1 MRYKKHMLL
10 LALAIFLFG
19 IAGAWASDT
28 NDTVTGNMDDSAVG
42 LSDDDIMGIDENEDV
57 LNANEKTFGDLNS
70 KINGNSDRD
79 IYLDSDY
86 KYSDRDSDFMYGISI
101 DRDLNV
107 YGNGH
112 TINGSTEA
120 RIFEIK
126 NGNVAFYNITF
137 TYGNAHYNDGGAIN
151 GRCTVVN
158 CTFIGNNADWGGAL
172 KYGFAI
178 NCTFTH
184 NNARYAGAIGWG
196 SAVNCTFIGN
206 HAIGDGGAMTY
217 GSAVNCTFT
226 DNDAEIGGA
235 MADGSAVNCTFID
248 NKASNYGGALDVIS
262 AVNCTFIDNKA
273 SNYGHAMHYC
283 YYLECIGQKEDYYG
297 SNNLNLYFDVS
308 NFTSTYKSNDE
319 FRIALR
325 GQLGGVDFINTDVV
339 IYKEGVEVRRYSR
352 LSSESVIF
360 DLAVGIYTA
369 EVKITYPKLDP
380 VPKNITLTIN
390 KATPKIEVAVNESI
404 YPDDVIVNVK
414 SDVGG
419 TYVVKVGGK
428 TQIVTLEA
436 NVAKNISFAGL
447 AANETGYVVNVTC
460 DETENYTSG
469 INDVVIIKVK
479 KATPKIEVAVNES
492 IYPDDVIVN
501 VKSDVGGTYVV
512 KVGGKTQ
519 IVTLEANV
527 AKNISFAGLAANE
540 TGYVVNVTCDETE
553 NYTSGI
559 NDVVIIKVKK
569 ATPTITATEIIATY
583 NINGD
588 LVITLTDSTG
598 NPMASEEITVDLNG
612 IKTYITDMSGQIKIT
627 TKGLIPKTYSVAI
640 TFEGNTNYTKTN
652 KDVKVIVKKA
662 TPKIVAKKKT
672 FKTSVKTKKYTITLK
687 DNTGKAIKK
696 AKVTLKVKGKTY
708 KATTNSKG
716 KATFKIKNLNKKGT
730 FKATVTYKG
739 DKYYNKVTKKAKIK
753 VIITFKTVSKGS
765 KDKSAVKEI
774 QQALKDNGYY
784 LSYKGH
790 YLMVDGKF
798 ESCTERSVRQF
809 QKDKNLKVTGKV
821 DEKTAHELGMV

>member
-19 IAGAWASDT
+19 IAGVWASDT

-479 KATPKIEVAVNES
+479 KATP
-492 IYPDDVIVN
+492 
-501 VKSDVGGTYVV
+501 
-512 KVGGKTQ
+512 
-519 IVTLEANV
+519 
-527 AKNISFAGLAANE
+527 
-540 TGYVVNVTCDETE
+540 
-553 NYTSGI
+553 
-559 NDVVIIKVKK
+559 
-569 ATPTITATEIIATY
+569 TITATEIIATY

-598 NPMASEEITVDLNG
+598 NPMVSEEITVNLNG
-612 IKTYITDMSGQIKIT
+612 QKTYITDKGGQIKIT

>member
-248 NKASNYGGALDVIS
+248 NKASNYGGALETIS

-436 NVAKNISFAGL
+436 NVAKNISFG
-447 AANETGYVVNVTC
+447 
-460 DETENYTSG
+460 
-469 INDVVIIKVK
+469 
-479 KATPKIEVAVNES
+479 
-492 IYPDDVIVN
+492 
-501 VKSDVGGTYVV
+501 
-512 KVGGKTQ
+512 
-519 IVTLEANV
+519 
-527 AKNISFAGLAANE
+527 GLAANE

-598 NPMASEEITVDLNG
+598 NPMASEEITVNLNG
-612 IKTYITDMSGQIKIT
+612 KKTYITDKGGQIKIT

-640 TFEGNTNYTKTN
+640 TFEGNANYTKTN

-662 TPKIVAKKKT
+662 APKIVAKKKT

-708 KATTNSKG
+708 KTTTNSKG

>member
-10 LALAIFLFG
+10 LALAIFLFS

-479 KATPKIEVAVNES
+479 KATP
-492 IYPDDVIVN
+492 
-501 VKSDVGGTYVV
+501 
-512 KVGGKTQ
+512 
-519 IVTLEANV
+519 
-527 AKNISFAGLAANE
+527 
-540 TGYVVNVTCDETE
+540 
-553 NYTSGI
+553 
-559 NDVVIIKVKK
+559 
-569 ATPTITATEIIATY
+569 TITATEIIATY

-708 KATTNSKG
+708 KTTTNSKG
-716 KATFKIKNLNKKGT
+716 KATFKIKNLNKKGI

-739 DKYYNKVTKKAKIK
+739 DKYYNKATKKAKIK

>member
-10 LALAIFLFG
+10 LALAIFLFS

-248 NKASNYGGALDVIS
+248 NKASNYGGALETIS

-390 KATPKIEVAVNESI
+390 
-404 YPDDVIVNVK
+404 
-414 SDVGG
+414 
-419 TYVVKVGGK
+419 
-428 TQIVTLEA
+428 
-436 NVAKNISFAGL
+436 
-447 AANETGYVVNVTC
+447 
-460 DETENYTSG
+460 
-469 INDVVIIKVK
+469 

-708 KATTNSKG
+708 KTTTNSKG
-716 KATFKIKNLNKKGT
+716 KATFKIKNLNKKGI

>member
-10 LALAIFLFG
+10 ALVIFLFG

-390 KATPKIEVAVNESI
+390 KATPKIEVAVNES
-404 YPDDVIVNVK
+404 
-414 SDVGG
+414 
-419 TYVVKVGGK
+419 T
-428 TQIVTLEA
+428 
-436 NVAKNISFAGL
+436 
-447 AANETGYVVNVTC
+447 
-460 DETENYTSG
+460 
-469 INDVVIIKVK
+469 
-479 KATPKIEVAVNES
+479 
-492 IYPDDVIVN
+492 YPDDVIVN

-598 NPMASEEITVDLNG
+598 NPMVSEEITVNLNG
-612 IKTYITDMSGQIKIT
+612 QKTYITDKGGQIKIT

-640 TFEGNTNYTKTN
+640 TFEGNANYTKTN

>member
-10 LALAIFLFG
+10 LALAIFLFS

-479 KATPKIEVAVNES
+479 KATP
-492 IYPDDVIVN
+492 
-501 VKSDVGGTYVV
+501 
-512 KVGGKTQ
+512 
-519 IVTLEANV
+519 
-527 AKNISFAGLAANE
+527 
-540 TGYVVNVTCDETE
+540 
-553 NYTSGI
+553 
-559 NDVVIIKVKK
+559 
-569 ATPTITATEIIATY
+569 TITATEIIATY

-672 FKTSVKTKKYTITLK
+672 FKTSVKTKKYTIVLK

-708 KATTNSKG
+708 KTTTNSKG
-716 KATFKIKNLNKKGT
+716 KATFKIKNLNKKGI

-739 DKYYNKVTKKAKIK
+739 DKYYNKATKKAKIK

>member
-479 KATPKIEVAVNES
+479 KATP
-492 IYPDDVIVN
+492 
-501 VKSDVGGTYVV
+501 
-512 KVGGKTQ
+512 
-519 IVTLEANV
+519 
-527 AKNISFAGLAANE
+527 
-540 TGYVVNVTCDETE
+540 
-553 NYTSGI
+553 
-559 NDVVIIKVKK
+559 
-569 ATPTITATEIIATY
+569 TITATEIIATY

>member
-19 IAGAWASDT
+19 IAGVWASDT

-479 KATPKIEVAVNES
+479 KATP
-492 IYPDDVIVN
+492 
-501 VKSDVGGTYVV
+501 
-512 KVGGKTQ
+512 
-519 IVTLEANV
+519 
-527 AKNISFAGLAANE
+527 
-540 TGYVVNVTCDETE
+540 
-553 NYTSGI
+553 
-559 NDVVIIKVKK
+559 
-569 ATPTITATEIIATY
+569 TITATEIIATY

-708 KATTNSKG
+708 KTTTNSKG
-716 KATFKIKNLNKKGT
+716 KATFKIKNLNKKGI

>member
-19 IAGAWASDT
+19 IAGVWASDT

-479 KATPKIEVAVNES
+479 KATP
-492 IYPDDVIVN
+492 
-501 VKSDVGGTYVV
+501 
-512 KVGGKTQ
+512 
-519 IVTLEANV
+519 
-527 AKNISFAGLAANE
+527 
-540 TGYVVNVTCDETE
+540 
-553 NYTSGI
+553 
-559 NDVVIIKVKK
+559 
-569 ATPTITATEIIATY
+569 TITATEIIATY

-598 NPMASEEITVDLNG
+598 NPMVSEEITVNLNG
-612 IKTYITDMSGQIKIT
+612 QKTYITDKGGQIKIT

-708 KATTNSKG
+708 KTTTNSKG
-716 KATFKIKNLNKKGT
+716 KATFKIKNLNKKGI